1 MKLSHLLSRLLALS
15 ALTLAVGALRA
26 DHSFGVDRTEL
37 VTDLVPNATRT
48 LRFTV
53 DNPGSETL
61 PFTVY
66 AEDFNVADGAP
77 VFGQKPGPRA
87 LAAKLTV
94 FPASFEL
101 KPGESREVTVTLAP
115 GAGPFPAGSYYAALF
130 VQSSRLTES
139 VPGANGSRI
148 MVARRLGIYFIAD
161 SQPESK
167 PLPPDVAMTALT
179 KTPAGVVLRIKNP
192 SPYVR
197 FVTNGSLQ
205 VTGVSGGKPT
215 AIPVRA
221 FRLLPQTET
230 TIETPVPAKV
240 KAGDANVLAV
250 VDYGAEELLVGEARL
265 TF

>member
-1 MKLSHLLSRLLALS
+1 MKSSHLLSRLFVFAAFALI
-15 ALTLAVGALRA
+15 AGVLRA

-37 VTDLVPNATRT
+37 VTDLVPNASRT

-53 DNPGSETL
+53 NNPGSEVL

-101 KPGESREVTVTLAP
+101 KPGESREVAVTLAP
-115 GAGPFPAGSYYAALF
+115 GAGPFTAGSYYAALF
-130 VQSSRLTES
+130 VQSSRLTDTA
-139 VPGANGSRI
+139 PGANASRI
-148 MVARRLGIYFIAD
+148 MVARRLGVYFIAD

-167 PLPPDVAMTALT
+167 PLPPDVTMTALT
-179 KTPAGVVLRIKNP
+179 LTPAGVVMRIKNP
-192 SPYVR
+192 SPYMR

-205 VTGVSGGKPT
+205 VTSLGGGKPT

-221 FRLLPQTET
+221 FRLLPNTET

-265 TF
+265 KF